1 MPINFPASPNVNDTF
16 TEGSITYKCL
26 QNNPTK
32 WIGLGTT
39 PADRL
44 VEGSNNLEI
53 NSSNN
58 LVWTGNNVG
67 IRDDSPDD
75 LLSIKKSSST
85 AYDATAIQSGGAR
98 LSIFN
103 SNNTL
108 SDTFADIHFKCHST
122 SSAEARIGMRLPS
135 INNSELFF
143 ITENN
148 NNLVE
153 RLRIASDGQVS
164 ISSDGTTDG
173 LLTIKG
179 NSDATTTPSIRLL
192 DGSDTREVSIS
203 NTSGDFVAS
212 VHGDDNAVHGHI
224 KMFESGIFSVANG
237 GAAATSEERFRITTD
252 GTVNIGGDYSQTDN
266 HVQIVC
272 PSKPIQEGTLNLK
285 SSTTT
290 GAADTGAVIRFSG
303 HSGTEDRYHSS
314 IKGCKENG
322 TSGNYAGYLAFSTR
336 PNGQGM
342 IERVRIR
349 SNGDLTTKQEASEN
363 RTTAGFTA
371 RNGDSVQCTR
381 DAGTPLE
388 ICRTTNTGTLVNFFS
403 GSSAVASISFSGGI
417 MTYGGQSDYRLKENI
432 VEMTGGIDAVK
443 KLNPIKF
450 NFISSPENT
459 LEGFIAH
466 EVQEVIPQA
475 VVGEKDAEIDEE
487 GKGYQQL
494 DPVHLV
500 PTLTKALQEAITKI
514 ETLEARVAQLEGN

>member
-1 MPINFPASPNVNDTF
+1 MPITFPASPNVNDTF

-44 VEGSNNLEI
+44 VEGSNSLEI
-53 NSSNN
+53 TSGNN
-58 LVWTGNNVG
+58 LIWTGNNVG
-67 IRDDSPDD
+67 IGTVPASGTTLD
-75 LLSIKKSSST
+75 I
-85 AYDATAIQSGGAR
+85 DASGGGVLALR
-98 LSIFN
+98 RN
-103 SNNTL
+103 SVNTSNKITL
-108 SDTFADIHFKCHST
+108 SHDGTDGTLEST
-122 SSAEARIGMRLPS
+122 NGVIFRTGGNQRVG
-135 INNSELFF
+135 
-143 ITENN
+143 IT
-148 NNLVE
+148 
-153 RLRIASDGQVS
+153 SDGKVS

-203 NTSGDFVAS
+203 NTAGDFVAS

-224 KMFESGIFSVANG
+224 KMFESGIFSVSNG
-237 GAAATSEERFRITTD
+237 GSSATNEERLRITT
-252 GTVNIGGDYSQTDN
+252 GGVVNIGGDYSQTDN
-266 HVQIVC
+266 HVHIVC
-272 PSKPIQEGTLNLK
+272 PSKPIQEGTINLK
-285 SSTTT
+285 SSDTT

-303 HSGTEDRYHSS
+303 HDGSSGRYHSS

-322 TSGNYAGYLAFSTR
+322 TSGNYAGYLAFNTR

-342 IERVRIR
+342 VERVRIR
-349 SNGDLTTKQEASEN
+349 ANGDLTTKAEATEN
-363 RTTAGFTA
+363 RQTAGFTA
-371 RNGDSVQCTR
+371 RKGDSVQCTR
-381 DAGTPLE
+381 NAGTPLE
-388 ICRTTNTGTLVNFFS
+388 ICRTSNTGNLINFFS
-403 GSSAVASISFSGGI
+403 GTTNVAVVSWNGST

-450 NFISSPENT
+450 NFISSPERT
-459 LEGFIAH
+459 VEGFIAH
-466 EVQEVIPQA
+466 EVQEVVPQA

-487 GKGYQQL
+487 GKGYQQM

-500 PTLTKALQEAITKI
+500 PTLTKALQEAIAKI
-514 ETLEARVAQLEGN
+514 ETLEAKVAQLEGN